1 MARKRSLVGR
11 VLIAGVAIA
20 GCGFAAF
27 KYAMHKMESSER
39 ERAQLRTAKNKLA
52 LRFSQLQSD
61 CTSTVSRSLTLVSK
75 QIYPLCDV
83 ERITAQLQQ
92 MRADPSAYSSPE
104 DAKRIKRELWEDLK
118 IASNAFYFEYMTL
131 LHLTL
136 RGTGFTRTLAAI
148 YILNLLNCFS
158 HMQLNII
165 GRHTL
170 LPTIS
175 DSVSPIPSETEIQF
189 LSFTY
194 FLLQIGQ
201 FELISRVKAAI
212 ESEFL
217 GTSVSEDISCGELVA
232 HLVNIRLKVEEI
244 EGGFSSFMLPI
255 EGAEDDMLQ
264 GVHENANVKAF
275 SQDPILRGMVA
286 ELRDLTD
293 SPDFSNVLKQSL
305 DKTFAVLELHLKA
318 TLYPSQ
324 MPPEQVE
331 KISEITDADA
341 VDKKIKLAHVLPVVS
356 RFSGEVLASSDNKI
370 LAVEFFDLAS
380 FAISA

>member
-11 VLIAGVAIA
+11 VLIAGVVIA

-118 IASNAFYFEYMTL
+118 IAS
-131 LHLTL
+131 
-136 RGTGFTRTLAAI
+136 FTRTLAAI

-175 DSVSPIPSETEIQF
+175 DSVSPIPSATEIQF

-232 HLVNIRLKVEEI
+232 HLSSIRSKVEESL
-244 EGGFSSFMLPI
+244 GGFSSFMLPN
-255 EGAEDDMLQ
+255 EGAEDEMLQ
-264 GVHENANVKAF
+264 GVHENANVMAF
-275 SQDPILRGMVA
+275 SQDTILRGMVA
-286 ELRDLTD
+286 ELRDLID
-293 SPDFSNVLKQSL
+293 RQQSL
-305 DKTFAVLELHLKA
+305 DKAFAVLELHLKA

-331 KISEITDADA
+331 RISEITDAEA

-370 LAVEFFDLAS
+370 LALVESSVPQLKAL
-380 FAISA
+380 SALVYTAWDEE

>member
-27 KYAMHKMESSER
+27 KYTMHKMESSER

-118 IASNAFYFEYMTL
+118 IAS
-131 LHLTL
+131 
-136 RGTGFTRTLAAI
+136 FTRTLAAI
-148 YILNLLNCFS
+148 YILNILNCFS

-232 HLVNIRLKVEEI
+232 HLVNIRSKVEEI

-370 LAVEFFDLAS
+370 LAVEFLT
-380 FAISA
+380 